1 MMTPVKNTTRSGML
15 RSVWT
20 TYRIS
25 APIPIIDIVSTS
37 GPTISRDRTVFIVCR
52 ISCRDSSL
60 NRSTRAPSSPN
71 ALMTRMPENIST
83 ARLDWSMLAATRL
96 PVALRAFLPK

>member
-1 MMTPVKNTTRSGML
+1 ML
-15 RSVWT
+15 RAVWT

-25 APIPIIDIVSTS
+25 APMPIIDTVSTS
-37 GPTISRDRTVFIVCR
+37 GPTISRERTVFIVCR
-52 ISCRDSSL
+52 ISCWESSR
-60 NRSTRAPSSPN
+60 NRSIRVSSSPN

-96 PVALRAFLPK
+96 PVATRAFLPK